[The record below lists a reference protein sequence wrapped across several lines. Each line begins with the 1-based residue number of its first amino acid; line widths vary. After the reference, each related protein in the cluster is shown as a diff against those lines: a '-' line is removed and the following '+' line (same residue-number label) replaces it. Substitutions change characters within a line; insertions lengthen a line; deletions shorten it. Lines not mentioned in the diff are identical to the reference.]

1 MKRDM
6 ELCRLIL
13 FKIEE
18 EYKSN
23 AIFNISISG
32 YDSEEIA
39 YHCNLL
45 FNFGLISSYQ
55 ATYADNSLHV
65 FSVGSL
71 TWEGHDFLDKI
82 REDTVWNS
90 TKKKIKENMLPMTL
104 DVIKSISASVIS
116 AMLKD
121 AMS

>member
-6 ELCRLIL
+6 ELCCLIL

-18 EYKSN
+18 EYKPT

-45 FNFGLISSYQ
+45 FDFGLISSYKP
-55 ATYADNSLHV
+55 TYADNSLYA

-71 TWEGHDFLDKI
+71 SWEGHDFLDKI
-82 REDTVWNS
+82 REETVWNN

-104 DVIKSISASVIS
+104 DVIKSISTSVIS